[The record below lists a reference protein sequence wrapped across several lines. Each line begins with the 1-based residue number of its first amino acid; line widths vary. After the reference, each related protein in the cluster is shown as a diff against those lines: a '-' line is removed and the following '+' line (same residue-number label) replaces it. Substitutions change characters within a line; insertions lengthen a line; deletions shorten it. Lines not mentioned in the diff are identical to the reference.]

1 MVKFLFLVALA
12 ALGWFGYQ
20 RYSKGAFLLTDSREE
35 NVEKLR
41 TLVAKLNRDGP
52 KEIDAE
58 TTLLRIELTR
68 QGVVNRYKTTAG
80 NAASQFNGDRQGPT
94 FQGLRKEACS
104 DRYWKT
110 TLAHGFSVG
119 YAYTDANGNQLGV
132 FTIRNTDCSGA

>member
-1 MVKFLFLVALA
+1 MVKFLFLAALA

-20 RYSKGAFLLTDSREE
+20 RYSRGAFILTDSREE

-41 TLVAKLNRDGP
+41 TLAAKLNRDAP

-58 TTLLRIELTR
+58 TTLLRVEVTR

-80 NAASQFNGDRQGPT
+80 NAASQFNGDRQGAA
-94 FQGLRKEACS
+94 FQGLRKDACS

-119 YAYTDANGNQLGV
+119 YSYVDANSNPLGT
-132 FTIRNTDCSGA
+132 FTIRTADCSGT